1 MRTVLRVASAILFA
15 APAVAATQAN
25 GSAPAPQAA
34 KADKA
39 DKAAKADKRDQG
51 IPHHFEGIT
60 LTDEQKTKIR
70 QLNHEY
76 HTQVTAIR
84 VTSKRK
90 DDVTGL
96 TKPMNE
102 QAKKKLADLETQ
114 ELATFRALLTP
125 DQQSIFDKNLA
136 AEKADEA
143 AKAAKPER

>member
-15 APAVAATQAN
+15 APAVAAAQAN

-34 KADKA
+34 KAEKA
-39 DKAAKADKRDQG
+39 EKAEKRNQG

-114 ELATFRALLTP
+114 ELAAFRALLTP
-125 DQQSIFDKNLA
+125 DQQAIFDKNLA

>member
-15 APAVAATQAN
+15 APAVAAAQAN
-25 GSAPAPQAA
+25 GSAPVPQAA
-34 KADKA
+34 KADKP
-39 DKAAKADKRDQG
+39 DKRDQG
-51 IPHHFEGIT
+51 VPHHFEGIT

-102 QAKKKLADLETQ
+102 QTKKKLADLETQ
-114 ELATFRALLTP
+114 ELAAFRALLTP
-125 DQQSIFDKNLA
+125 DQQSMFDKNLA
-136 AEKADEA
+136 AERADQA